1 MIGEPRLE
9 LMRKLTC
16 STCGYWE
23 IHNGDPV
30 GDVYCCGRPMVETYA
45 DQGLLTMDEA
55 ATEVRRK
62 IDELADALGLYR
74 LAGWLSRKVER
85 VTRRWRRTDA

>member
-1 MIGEPRLE
+1 MSDDPRLE
-9 LMRKLTC
+9 PRRKLVC
-16 STCGYWE
+16 LTCGYWL
-23 IHNGDPV
+23 HATDDY
-30 GDVYCCGRPMVETYA
+30 DVYCCGRPMVETYA

-62 IDELADALGLYR
+62 LDEMANALGLYR
-74 LAGWLSRKVER
+74 LAGWLSRKVDR